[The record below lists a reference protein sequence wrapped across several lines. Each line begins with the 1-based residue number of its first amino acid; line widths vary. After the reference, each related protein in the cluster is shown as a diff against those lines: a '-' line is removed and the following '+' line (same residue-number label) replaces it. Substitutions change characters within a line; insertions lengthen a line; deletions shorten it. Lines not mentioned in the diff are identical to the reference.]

1 MSFPEVIVILLDVS
15 KAMLAP
21 ANQLDSKLK
30 TSTIKS
36 SKVLESYFTL
46 GIIHFLKLCSWQ
58 TISCVTFASNCKVL
72 QEFTNDHILLTETLT
87 NWEFQSDDPPGE
99 IRVALEFTEHYVTEK
114 FGSSQTCQFIVITDG
129 RIPQDP
135 DFTQNSESYAAKFHN
150 PLWRL
155 HIICLADEVSKDDHS
170 KQIDCTLQRYKK
182 LLNRHLP
189 SRVSKN
195 HPKGEFT
202 LEREG
207 AFYFLLYP
215 HTTYKITDAINGI
228 LSLGKITMSIH
239 IYPIIH
245 VDDDVQ
251 QSIKIMSVVGFK
263 PKESLRGE
271 STYLR
276 FWMFLND
283 EINENGCNNEYFHV
297 LSSSLRKENRVA
309 IVWLQ
314 NNTYATMEASSS
326 ESYFYFT
333 MYSHESTKNLMI
345 PSPMPINTQTKS
357 YLSNNIELPKTE
369 LIESMLNKIQR
380 YVANLPNETAKL
392 TTVIQQIARITD
404 MFCYISLRE
413 KVIENLQ
420 DLRIQSPE
428 AENRA
433 ILTQCLQLLGDTDFE
448 EEDDEDIEAMD
459 YEEERED
466 PEDYEDRK
474 DEERSN
480 SRISL
485 NDLLNW

>member
-1 MSFPEVIVILLDVS
+1 
-15 KAMLAP
+15 
-21 ANQLDSKLK
+21 
-30 TSTIKS
+30 
-36 SKVLESYFTL
+36 LEF
-46 GIIHFLKLCSWQ
+46 H
-58 TISCVTFASNCKVL
+58 
-72 QEFTNDHILLTETLT
+72 
-87 NWEFQSDDPPGE
+87 SDDPPGE
-99 IRVALEFTEHYVTEK
+99 IQVALEFTEHYVTEK

-189 SRVSKN
+189 SRVTKN

-215 HTTYKITDAINGI
+215 HTAYKITDAINVIAEKYRILALHDQMCILGLALKMGI

-333 MYSHESTKNLMI
+333 MYSHESAKNLMT
-345 PSPMPINTQTKS
+345 PSPMPINTQPKS

-369 LIESMLNKIQR
+369 LIELVI
-380 YVANLPNETAKL
+380 YVIANVHILSFIYALPS
-392 TTVIQQIARITD
+392 IQQISRITD

>member
-1 MSFPEVIVILLDVS
+1 MWF
-15 KAMLAP
+15 
-21 ANQLDSKLK
+21 
-30 TSTIKS
+30 
-36 SKVLESYFTL
+36 YFL
-46 GIIHFLKLCSWQ
+46 YR
-58 TISCVTFASNCKVL
+58 
-72 QEFTNDHILLTETLT
+72 
-87 NWEFQSDDPPGE
+87 WEFHSDDPPGE
-99 IRVALEFTEHYVTEK
+99 IRAALEFAEHYVIEK
-114 FGSSQTCQFIVITDG
+114 FGSSQECQIIVISDG

-135 DFTQNSESYAAKFHN
+135 NFIKNSESHSTKFHN

-170 KQIDCTLQRYKK
+170 KQTNNTLQWYKK

-189 SRVSKN
+189 SRVTKN

-202 LEREG
+202 LEKEG

-215 HTTYKITDAINGI
+215 HTTYKITNAINVIAEKYLVPCKGI

-239 IYPIIH
+239 VYPIIH
-245 VDDDVQ
+245 IDDDVQ
-251 QSIKIMSVVGFK
+251 QLIKIMSIVGFK
-263 PKESLRGE
+263 PKELLQGE
-271 STYLR
+271 STYQR

-283 EINENGCNNEYFHV
+283 EINENGCNEYFHI
-297 LSSSLRKENRVA
+297 LNSSLKKENRVA

-314 NNTYATMEASSS
+314 NNTYATIEAPLSG
-326 ESYFYFT
+326 SYFYFT
-333 MYSHESTKNLMI
+333 MYSHESAKNLMT
-345 PSPMPINTQTKS
+345 PSPMPINTQPKS

-369 LIESMLNKIQR
+369 FVESMLNKIPR

-392 TTVIQQIARITD
+392 TTVIQQISRITD
-404 MFCYISLRE
+404 MFCYTSLRE

-433 ILTQCLQLLGDTDFE
+433 ILTQCLQLLGDTDLE
-448 EEDDEDIEAMD
+448 EEDDDEIEAMD

-466 PEDYEDRK
+466 PEDYEDHK
-474 DEERSN
+474 NEERGN
-480 SRISL
+480 ARISL

>member
-1 MSFPEVIVILLDVS
+1 MSLPEVIVILLDIS
-15 KAMLAP
+15 KAMLEP

-30 TSTIKS
+30 CAIT
-36 SKVLESYFTL
+36 

-58 TISCVTFASNCKVL
+58 TISCVTFASNCKIL
-72 QEFTNDHILLTETLT
+72 QEFTNDHIPLTETLN
-87 NWEFQSDDPPGE
+87 NWEFHSDDPPGE
-99 IRVALEFTEHYVTEK
+99 IWVALEFTEHYVTEK
-114 FGSSQTCQFIVITDG
+114 FGSRQACQIIVITDG
-129 RIPQDP
+129 RIPQ
-135 DFTQNSESYAAKFHN
+135 
-150 PLWRL
+150 
-155 HIICLADEVSKDDHS
+155 ADEVSKDDHS
-170 KQIDCTLQRYKK
+170 KQTECTLQRYKK

-189 SRVSKN
+189 SRVTKN

-202 LEREG
+202 LEREV
-207 AFYFLLYP
+207 LP
-215 HTTYKITDAINGI
+215 YKGT

-239 IYPIIH
+239 VYPIIH

-251 QSIKIMSVVGFK
+251 QLIKIMSVVGFK
-263 PKESLRGE
+263 PKESLQGE

-283 EINENGCNNEYFHV
+283 EINENVYNNEYFHV

-314 NNTYATMEASSS
+314 NNTYATIEAPSS

-333 MYSHESTKNLMI
+333 MYSHESAKNLMT
-345 PSPMPINTQTKS
+345 PSPMPINTQSKS

-380 YVANLPNETAKL
+380 YVANLPNEIAKL
-392 TTVIQQIARITD
+392 TTVIQQISRITD

-480 SRISL
+480 TRISL